1 MAKDRK
7 EDRRSNTR
15 DQQHNREDEH
25 PQRPEPDREE
35 PDTDKKQ
42 SVGGRDAAKAEE
54 DARNKSTRRGD
65 R

>member
-1 MAKDRK
+1 MAQDRK

-15 DQQHNREDEH
+15 DRQHNRADEH
-25 PQRPEPDREE
+25 PQRPEPDRAE
-35 PDTDKKQ
+35 PDTDGNQ

-54 DARNKSTRRGD
+54 DARNKSTRRGN